1 MAAVLPIRPD
11 DRDII
16 ATEARNIAASMRVIE
31 AIAGFGKVVTVN
43 HEALKALAL
52 EMRNSGRG
60 TGGWV
65 V

>member
-31 AIAGFGKVVTVN
+31 AIAGFGTATVLLRLYDAL
-43 HEALKALAL
+43 HMQEAA
-52 EMRNSGRG
+52 
-60 TGGWV
+60 
-65 V
+65 